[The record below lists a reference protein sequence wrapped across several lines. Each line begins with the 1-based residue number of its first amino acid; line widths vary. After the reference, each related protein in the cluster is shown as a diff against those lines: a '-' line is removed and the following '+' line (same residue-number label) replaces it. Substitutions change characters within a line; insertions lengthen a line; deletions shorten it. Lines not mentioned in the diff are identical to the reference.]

1 MNETVNRNVPSSSAA
16 EQKIRGLVERLE
28 LAHEVNRAS
37 INLVPSE
44 NRISPLVERSMRL
57 DFYNRYFFNDDL
69 AAEGWWYRGGESVG
83 DIQSRTGTAALARL
97 AGAEHVNVRPVSG
110 MTAMLVVLL
119 GLGGPAGSAV
129 VSVEAV
135 SGGHYATAALIERIG
150 RKSRAVGQHAGHIDT
165 DALRK
170 VLTGEDVPLVYLDLQ
185 NTLHEL
191 DVRQVVDVVRE
202 YSPGTRVHVDCSH
215 TLGLILGGAHANPL
229 DAGADSMGGSTHKSF
244 PGPQKGVLFT
254 RDAQVA
260 EDLRGAQYHS
270 ISSHHFAATL
280 GLSVAAAEYE
290 VFGQAYAA
298 QVLRNAEAL
307 GTALERLGFEPIK
320 ERSVITRTHQLW
332 LSIGTDEQVTEF
344 SATLALAGIR
354 ANLLPD
360 IPGATG
366 LAMRLGVN
374 EITFEGADDQSMAEL
389 ADIFA
394 LVRDGHIDQ
403 AVKMR
408 VDLRRGF
415 GEPYYFQD
423 ASEPR

>member
-1 MNETVNRNVPSSSAA
+1 MEETVNRNVPPSPTAKQ
-16 EQKIRGLVERLE
+16 EIYGLVERLE
-28 LAHEVNRAS
+28 RAHEVNRAA

-69 AAEGWWYRGGESVG
+69 SADFWWYRGGESVG
-83 DIQSRTGTAALARL
+83 DIQSSGTAALARL
-97 AGAEHVNVRPVSG
+97 AGADHVNVRPVSG

-119 GLGGPAGSAV
+119 GLGGSAGSPV
-129 VSVEAV
+129 VSVAAA
-135 SGGHYATAALIERIG
+135 SGGHYATAALLERIG
-150 RKSRAVGQHAGHIDT
+150 RQSRAIGQHAGHIDT

-170 VLTGEDVPLVYLDLQ
+170 VLTSEEVPLVYLDLQ

-202 YSPGTRVHVDCSH
+202 CSPGTRVHVDCSH

-298 QVLRNAEAL
+298 KVLRNAQAL
-307 GTALERLGFEPIK
+307 GTALERHGFEPIK

-332 LSIGTDEQVTEF
+332 LSVGTDEQATDF
-344 SATLALAGIR
+344 SAALASAGLR

-374 EITFEGADDQSMAEL
+374 EVTFEGADEQSMAEL

-408 VDLRRGF
+408 EALKYGF

-423 ASEPR
+423 ASDPR